1 VSGAGTTQLRFRRVT
16 PGALAASLVRRA
28 RTLPERHGG
37 PVVLALVCAVIAVG
51 FGLRVDFAKNHI
63 DRPTPDS
70 LGYGRIAES
79 LYEKQRFGQRGD
91 FGGEEVQEPTNYSP
105 GLPLFIAGVYYA
117 TGGVNPLAGRMAI
130 VIVATLAILFAYLI
144 GRRLAGPI
152 AGLIATVPVAIY
164 PALLEY
170 QGMFMSECLAVGTLS
185 GAVLAFL
192 WTGDRVRAGGS
203 LWWWAFPGALFG
215 ATALI
220 RPEYLVFGVIFA
232 VLAFVRVARDRGG
245 WRPGLRG
252 GALVAATFCLF
263 VVPWTVRNYIV
274 LDRLVPLS
282 TGGGKALF
290 IGTYLPADGVN
301 DRTKFELLERRT
313 QLRRSILTAYP
324 RYRPSQIDDRM
335 YFSQRNLPLDGVDPH
350 ILVSQRLVTGEYIY
364 LDQILKSI
372 AARRYPGVSTDEALA
387 KMGKSNLVHDVT
399 EHPLDYADMLL
410 YKGWRMWRNG
420 PRNTMLEPG
429 WIVMH
434 GAMAALGLI
443 ALVML
448 AWRRR
453 WEALVLGSL
462 IVGVTALGMVLLPSE
477 RRVLVLV
484 PLVAALAGAGAVMVF
499 GQARALL
506 GSRRRTPRM
515 PGGGTPR
522 SAEAGGA

>member
-1 VSGAGTTQLRFRRVT
+1 ML
-16 PGALAASLVRRA
+16 SLLCV
-28 RTLPERHGG
+28 
-37 PVVLALVCAVIAVG
+37 VIAIG
-51 FGLRVDFAKNHI
+51 FGLRVDFAKYHI

-105 GLPLFIAGVYYA
+105 GLPLFVAAVYYA

-130 VIVATLAILFAYLI
+130 VLVATLAILFAYLI

-152 AGLIATVPVAIY
+152 AGLIAAVPVAIY

-170 QGMFMSECLAVGTLS
+170 QGMFMSECLAVGALS

-192 WTGDRVRAGGS
+192 WTGDRIRAGAT
-203 LWWWAFPGALFG
+203 LWWWALPGALFG

-220 RPEYLVFGVIFA
+220 RPEYLLFGAVFA
-232 VLAFVRVARDRGG
+232 VLAAVRAWRDRGG
-245 WRPGLRG
+245 WRPGVRAGLI
-252 GALVAATFCLF
+252 VAVAFCLF
-263 VVPWTVRNYIV
+263 VVPWTVRNFVV
-274 LDRLVPLS
+274 LHRFVPLS

-301 DRTKFELLERRT
+301 DRTKFELLARRT
-313 QLRRSILTAYP
+313 NLRRSILRAYP

-335 YFSQRNLPLDGVDPH
+335 YFSQRNLPVDGVDPH
-350 ILVSQRLVTGEYIY
+350 ILFSQRLVTGEYIY
-364 LDQILKSI
+364 LDQILKQV
-372 AARRYPGVSTDEALA
+372 AARRYPGVPTDEALA
-387 KMGKSNLVHDVT
+387 RMGKNNLSHYPT
-399 EHPLDYADMLL
+399 SQPLDFGAMLL

-420 PRNTMLEPG
+420 PRNTMLEPR
-429 WIVMH
+429 WVAMH

-443 ALVML
+443 GLVML

-462 IVGVTALGMVLLPSE
+462 TVGVTAMGMLLLPSE

-484 PLVAALAGAGAVMVF
+484 PLVAALAGAGAVMLW
-499 GQARALL
+499 ARGRDLVAAW
-506 GSRRRTPRM
+506 RRAPRL
-515 PGGGTPR
+515 PGGGRPR
-522 SAEAGGA
+522 SAAAGGG